1 MVKKT
6 IVIDDELLHKLELT
20 RIMKQYHSFSELVS
34 NALQMLI
41 KKEEGEEKKSLELQI
56 KKASF
61 NSRKDP
67 IYKELDNL
75 VNDGLKNV

>member
-41 KKEEGEEKKSLELQI
+41 KKEEEETLPSAI
-56 KKASF
+56 
-61 NSRKDP
+61 
-67 IYKELDNL
+67 
-75 VNDGLKNV
+75 VC